1 MRFSVEPTDILPSKD
16 GGQAMRYVI
25 RNDAE
30 VLVAWTES
38 RTWADH
44 ICALLNASGEDH
56 EPTPEQWF
64 DEVTRDSRIRQ
75 EREAEL

>member
-1 MRFSVEPTDILPSKD
+1 MRFVVEETSILPSKD
-16 GGQAMRYVI
+16 GGTAQRYAI
-25 RNDAE
+25 RTDADNI
-30 VLVAWTES
+30 VAWTEA

>member
-1 MRFSVEPTDILPSKD
+1 MWFAVEPTDNLPSKD
-16 GGQAMRYVI
+16 GGEARRYVI

-56 EPTPEQWF
+56 EPTPEQWQQ
-64 DEVTRDSRIRQ
+64 EVDRDSRLRQ
-75 EREAEL
+75 EREADL